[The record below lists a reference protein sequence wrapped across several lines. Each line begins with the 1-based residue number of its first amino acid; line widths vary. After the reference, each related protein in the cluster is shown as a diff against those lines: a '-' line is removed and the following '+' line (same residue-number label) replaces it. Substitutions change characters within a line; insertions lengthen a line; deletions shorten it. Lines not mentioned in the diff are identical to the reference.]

1 MSREA
6 GPTGGTKA
14 RLLVADDEPHQR
26 EMLAGILERAGFE
39 VETVPGGAEALE
51 KLDAGS
57 FDLLLT
63 DQRMPGMDGLQLL
76 ERARAIQPTLPVVL
90 MTAYGSVSAAVS
102 AMKQGAADYLSKPFE
117 REELL
122 VILEK
127 VLRQRRLED
136 EVAALRGA
144 LKDRYRLGNLIGP
157 SPAMQ
162 EIFSLID
169 RIAHTDVAVL
179 IRGESGTGKELV
191 ARALHDLGP
200 RSDGPFVAVN
210 CAAIPETLLES
221 ELFGHERGA
230 FTDAREQRIGRFEAA
245 GGGTLFLDEVG
256 EIAPAMQ
263 GKLLRAL
270 QERVIERLGGA
281 HPIPVDVRIVAA
293 TNRDLEASIQAGE
306 FRSDLYY
313 RINVV
318 PLAIPPLR
326 QRREDIPLLAEHVLA
341 RISTEAG
348 RGKMS
353 LAPEAAELFQGYA
366 WPGNVRELE
375 NALERAA
382 ALSDRDELQAAD
394 LPEVVVEG
402 ARMATLGEQ
411 VRAGRLGFD
420 EAVARFESEL
430 LREALESSGWNQTQA
445 AAQLGITRRQ
455 LKLKID
461 RYQLGDPGANPSS

>member
-1 MSREA
+1 M
-6 GPTGGTKA
+6 P
-14 RLLVADDEPHQR
+14 LVLVVDDEPGVQESLR
-26 EMLAGILERAGFE
+26 MLLKEDCQVITAGSA
-39 VETVPGGAEALE
+39 AEALVAVE
-51 KLDAGS
+51 QTPPDLVLLDLVMPGRS
-57 FDLLLT
+57 GLDLLSDLSERGVPAPVIVLT
-63 DQRMPGMDGLQLL
+63 
-76 ERARAIQPTLPVVL
+76 ATKTVT
-90 MTAYGSVSAAVS
+90 TAVE
-102 AMKQGAADYLSKPFE
+102 AMKRGAADYVTKPFE
-117 REELL
+117 
-122 VILEK
+122 VDA
-127 VLRQRRLED
+127 LRIKIRRLLEQGALEREVERLRD
-136 EVAALRGA
+136 EVSGRAQ
-144 LKDRYRLGNLIGP
+144 LGDMVGRSTP
-157 SPAMQ
+157 MQ
-162 EIFSLID
+162 ELFRAIE
-169 RIAHTDVAVL
+169 RVARSKASVL

-200 RSDGPFVAVN
+200 RSEGSFVAVN
-210 CAAIPETLLES
+210 CAAIPDTLLES

-245 GGGTLFLDEVG
+245 SGGTLFLDEVG
-256 EIAPAMQ
+256 EIAPAVQ
-263 GKLLRAL
+263 AKLLRAL

-281 HPIPVDVRIVAA
+281 QPIPVDVRIVAA

-326 QRREDIPLLAEHVLA
+326 QRREDIPLLTQHVLA
-341 RISTEAG
+341 RISSESG
-348 RGKMS
+348 RGKLS
-353 LAPEAAELFQGYA
+353 LAPEAAELLQGYA

-375 NALERAA
+375 NAIERAA
-382 ALSDRDELQAAD
+382 ALSDRDELQVAD

-430 LREALESSGWNQTQA
+430 LREALEASGGNQTRA

-455 LKLKID
+455 LKLKMD
-461 RYQLGDPGANPSS
+461 RYRLGGTGPNAAE